1 MSILIVTQSYN
12 LTQGEQNKAV
22 YGGPLRK
29 KWNKISEESRKRIF
43 PVQPLCMFDIAC
55 LSFIPLYKHKF
66 LQMLLVV
73 PFIEIGGKE
82 KITIASI
89 CDKKETL

>member
-1 MSILIVTQSYN
+1 
-12 LTQGEQNKAV
+12 
-22 YGGPLRK
+22 
-29 KWNKISEESRKRIF
+29 
-43 PVQPLCMFDIAC
+43 MFDIAY

-66 LQMLLVV
+66 LQMLLAV